1 MRSSFTRTTP
11 HWLANDLTWTLTRQ
25 FGADQAGHAFWTDLN
40 AANPG
45 RLIGRPVFS
54 NSAMDG
60 TVTAAAENYLVAFGD
75 FSNYVIARRLGFTI
89 ELVPHLFATG
99 ANRPSGQ
106 RGLFGYARLG
116 ADSVA
121 DGGFVLLNVT

>member
-1 MRSSFTRTTP
+1 MLSHGRG
-11 HWLANDLTWTLTRQ
+11 HWFDPCSAHHQKPR
-25 FGADQAGHAFWTDLN
+25 
-40 AANPG
+40 G
-45 RLIGRPVFS
+45 RR
-54 NSAMDG
+54 
-60 TVTAAAENYLVAFGD
+60 AAENYMVAFGD

-116 ADSVA
+116 ADSVN
-121 DGGFVLLNVT
+121 DGAFVLLNVT